1 MAKSA
6 LVHFPPLLLLALRFV
21 LTALVLVWFFRPP
34 WAYLKRIFWAALVGS
49 TLMYSLMFIGLKQ
62 IDASLMII
70 VVQLQV
76 PFASIL
82 AWFAFKDRLGWSR
95 FAGVVL
101 AFVGVGLIA
110 GSPEERSELL
120 GVMLVIMG
128 AFVWAIGQMLFKRLA
143 SIGGLPLITWVAVMS
158 GPQLLLCSWLFEDDQ
173 LLALSTATPNHW
185 LAVAYLVLAMTVLGY
200 GSWYF
205 LLGRYDVNQVV
216 PFLFLEPVA
225 TVLGGVLILSETLT
239 TTRLLGGALVM
250 GGVALITLL
259 TETRKER
266 GVKSA
271 RDSNL

>member
-1 MAKSA
+1 MGVVVAKSA

-34 WAYLKRIFWAALVGS
+34 WPHLKRIFWAALVGS
-49 TLMYSLMFIGLKQ
+49 TLMYSLMFTGLKQ

-95 FAGVVL
+95 SAGVVL

-110 GSPEERSELL
+110 GSPEERSELT

-128 AFVWAIGQMLFKRLA
+128 AFVWAVGQMLFKRLA
-143 SIGGLPLITWVAVMS
+143 SIGGLTLITWIAVMS
-158 GPQLLLCSWLFEDDQ
+158 GPQLLFCSWLFEDGQ

-185 LAVAYLVLAMTVLGY
+185 LAVTYLVLVMTILGY

-225 TVLGGVLILSETLT
+225 TVLGGVLILNETLT

-259 TETRKER
+259 AETGKRTGHKKRE
-266 GVKSA
+266 
-271 RDSNL
+271 